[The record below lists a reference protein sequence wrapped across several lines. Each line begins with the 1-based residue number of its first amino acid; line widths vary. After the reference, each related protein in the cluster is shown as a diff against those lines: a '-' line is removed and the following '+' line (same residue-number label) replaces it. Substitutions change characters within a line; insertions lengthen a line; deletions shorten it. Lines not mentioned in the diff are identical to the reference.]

1 MSWRYEGEDVLAP
14 SPRGIGVS
22 ALTAKKAPAVRWG
35 PHSLRSWNTIRAG

>member
-22 ALTAKKAPAVRWG
+22 ALTAKKAPAVRWNI
-35 PHSLRSWNTIRAG
+35 SKMESVKLSFL